1 MAFVRSSRPRSAHP
15 RSPRLVLAV
24 GQRAFVHA
32 PDGTSR
38 LVSLTNGDGIPGATV
53 LTDGAEVE
61 VLAWRPRGSTGTR
74 YRIRHR
80 SDGGADG
87 WVAAEELRT
96 TAVRAT
102 PELEPVSE
110 PHAGFGRPF
119 GSTP

>member
-1 MAFVRSSRPRSAHP
+1 MAFVPSSRPRSARP

-32 PDGTSR
+32 PGGTSR
-38 LVSLTNGDGIPGATV
+38 LVSLTNGDGIPGATA
-53 LTDGAEVE
+53 LCDGTEVE

-80 SDGGADG
+80 SDGADG

-110 PHAGFGRPF
+110 RYGGFGRPF